1 MSETTGAPGAAAPAA
16 APAGGQLGIT
26 PPSAPPASSQ
36 PGISVSDAARL
47 LGKQRRQGQG
57 PTTSGRGEDAGEA
70 AAPQGEAR
78 KPAVASR
85 DRPSANEMAAAAK
98 ANDNTAT
105 ANDNATT
112 KPPTAPKPA
121 SALERALGVPEA
133 AAAPPGAVP
142 ANDTT
147 APIIEIE
154 GQRYSQAQLREA
166 VLKAADYTQKMQ
178 GLAERG
184 RQVQAQQ
191 EALATVLPYIQPEL
205 ARLGQVVQHVPQRP
219 DPALANTDPGR
230 YIAERA
236 AYETA
241 MEEQQRIGGLN
252 ALQQQAHDRAMA
264 QQVAAAN
271 EVLAQEIPFWAD
283 PQQRGQLQQEI
294 VDWATTKGG
303 FSRDELR
310 GVTSPHHLKAM
321 MKAAMYDNMMAGA
334 RTTAPPARL
343 QAPVRGA
350 PPPAPPSERIQ
361 QAEQAFGERP
371 NIRSA
376 AALLAARRGMAN
388 GGTR

>member
-1 MSETTGAPGAAAPAA
+1 MSETTGAPGAPAPAA
-16 APAGGQLGIT
+16 TPAPSGGQLGIT

-47 LGKQRRQGQG
+47 LGKQRRQGQEG
-57 PTTSGRGEDAGEA
+57 AEA

-98 ANDNTAT
+98 AAPEAAADAPK
-105 ANDNATT
+105 A
-112 KPPTAPKPA
+112 PPAPKPA
-121 SALERALGVPEA
+121 SALERALGVPEG

-205 ARLGQVVQHVPQRP
+205 ARLGQVVQNVPQRP